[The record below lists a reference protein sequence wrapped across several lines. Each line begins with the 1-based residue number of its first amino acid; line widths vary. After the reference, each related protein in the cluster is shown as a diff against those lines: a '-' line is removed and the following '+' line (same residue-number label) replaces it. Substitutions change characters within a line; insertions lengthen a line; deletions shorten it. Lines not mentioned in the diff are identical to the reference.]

1 MASDPAAPTPD
12 PAPAPQHPLDLLRSR
27 SYLVLL
33 VFGAAVGVPVAVIAY
48 YFLKLVALGQKYFFT
63 TLPGELGFHGQP
75 PWWPVPVVA
84 VGGVLVALTLHYLP
98 GTGGHHPAEG
108 FKTGGGVVPRDLPA
122 IVCAALATLI
132 FGAVL
137 GPEAPLIAIGGGLA
151 TLIVRLIKKDAP
163 HQAVLVVGA
172 AGSFAALST
181 LLVNP
186 LVGAFLLLEAAGIG
200 GGMVSV
206 MLAPGLLAAG
216 IGALIFVGLDSLTG
230 FGTFSLAIPH
240 IPAAHAPTGGEFLW
254 AVGIGLA
261 AAVVGT
267 AIRRIGLQLQ
277 PIVGRRQALLPVL
290 GLAVGGLAA
299 IFEAVTGKGTT
310 QVLFSGQN
318 ELPALIQHAGTWSV
332 GALLLV
338 VACKS
343 LAYGFSLSGFRG
355 GPTFPGM
362 FIGAAAG
369 IALSHLP
376 GLSLI
381 DGAGLGIG
389 SMLVVMLGGMPLTA
403 VLLTVVFLASD
414 ATDLI
419 SVVIVA
425 VVVAWVAS
433 AHLSRWLP
441 LPSPAP
447 AAGAAVP
454 APRTGAAEG
463 AGRADA
469 AAPAAPGDQSARTA
483 KEAGPGQ

>member
-1 MASDPAAPTPD
+1 MASDPAAPAPDPAPD
-12 PAPAPQHPLDLLRSR
+12 PAPASQRPMDLLRSR
-27 SYLVLL
+27 GYLVLL
-33 VFGAAVGVPVAVIAY
+33 VFGAAVGVPVAVVAY

-108 FKTGGGVVPRDLPA
+108 FKAGGGVVPRDLPA

-151 TLIVRLIKKDAP
+151 TLIVRLVKKDAP
-163 HQAVLVVGA
+163 AQAALVIGA

-216 IGALIFVGLDSLTG
+216 VGALIFVGLDNLTG

-240 IPAAHAPTGGEFLW
+240 IPVAHTPTGGEFLW

-267 AIRRIGLQLQ
+267 AIRRIALQLQ
-277 PIVGRRQALLPVL
+277 PIIERRKALTPVL

-299 IFEAVTGKGTT
+299 IFTAVTGKGTN

-318 ELPALIQHAGTWSV
+318 DLPALIQHAGTWSV

-362 FIGAAAG
+362 FIGAAGG

-376 GLSLI
+376 GLPLI
-381 DGAGLGIG
+381 DGAGIGIG
-389 SMLVVMLGGMPLTA
+389 AMLVVMLGGMPLTA
-403 VLLTVVFLASD
+403 ALLTIVFLASD

-433 AHLSRWLP
+433 AHLARWLP
-441 LPSPAP
+441 LPSSAP
-447 AAGAAVP
+447 ADTAAVP
-454 APRTGAAEG
+454 APRAGAADG
-463 AGRADA
+463 
-469 AAPAAPGDQSARTA
+469 AAPAGPAEGSVRAA
-483 KEAGPGQ
+483 KEAGPGR

>member
-1 MASDPAAPTPD
+1 MASDPAT
-12 PAPAPQHPLDLLRSR
+12 PAPDAAPASQSPLDMLRSR
-27 SYLVLL
+27 GYLLLL
-33 VFGAAVGVPVAVIAY
+33 VFGAIVGVPVAVVAY
-48 YFLKLVALGQKYFFT
+48 YFLKLVAQGQKYFFT

-75 PWWPVPVVA
+75 LWWPVPAVA
-84 VGGVLVALTLHYLP
+84 VGGVLVALTLRYLP
-98 GTGGHHPAEG
+98 GTAGHHPAEG
-108 FKTGGGVVPRDLPA
+108 FKAGGKVALRDLPA

-137 GPEAPLIAIGGGLA
+137 GPEAPLILVGAGVA
-151 TLIVRLIKKDAP
+151 TLIVHLVKKDAP
-163 HQAVLVVGA
+163 AQAVLVVGA

-200 GGMVSV
+200 GGMISV

-216 IGALIFVGLDSLTG
+216 VGALIFVGLDQLTG

-240 IPAAHAPTGGEFLW
+240 IPAATTPTGGEFLW

-277 PIVGRRQALLPVL
+277 PIVGRRPALLPVL

-299 IFEAVTGKGTT
+299 IFTAVTGKGTD
-310 QVLFSGQN
+310 QVLYSGQN
-318 ELPALIQHAGTWSV
+318 ELPALIQHAGTWTV

-338 VACKS
+338 LACKS
-343 LAYGFSLSGFRG
+343 LAYGLSLSGFRG

-362 FIGAAAG
+362 FIGAAG
-369 IALSHLP
+369 GVALSHLP
-376 GLSLI
+376 GLPLI
-381 DGAGLGIG
+381 DGVGIG
-389 SMLVVMLGGMPLTA
+389 IGAMLVVMLGGMPLTA
-403 VLLTVVFLASD
+403 ALLTIVFLASD

-433 AHLSRWLP
+433 AHLARWLP
-441 LPSPAP
+441 LPASAP
-447 AAGAAVP
+447 ADGAAVP
-454 APRTGAAEG
+454 APRAGAADG
-463 AGRADA
+463 
-469 AAPAAPGDQSARTA
+469 AAPAGPGEGSVRAA
-483 KEAGPGQ
+483 KEAGPGR

>member
-1 MASDPAAPTPD
+1 MEM
-12 PAPAPQHPLDLLRSR
+12 LRSR
-27 SYLVLL
+27 AYLLLL
-33 VFGAAVGVPVAVIAY
+33 VFGAIVGVPVAVIAY
-48 YFLKLVALGQKYFFT
+48 YFLKLVALAQRYFFD

-84 VGGVLVALTLHYLP
+84 VGGVLVALALHYLP
-98 GTGGHHPAEG
+98 GSGGHHPAEG
-108 FKTGGGVVPRDLPA
+108 FKTGGTVAARDLPA

-137 GPEAPLIAIGGGLA
+137 GPEAPLIAIGGGVA
-151 TLIVRLIKKDAP
+151 ALIVHLVKKDAP
-163 HQAVLVVGA
+163 AQAVLVIGA

-200 GGMVSV
+200 GGMISV
-206 MLAPGLLAAG
+206 VLAPGLLAAG
-216 IGALIFVGLDSLTG
+216 VGALIFVGLDKLTG

-240 IPAAHAPTGGEFLW
+240 IPAAKTPTGGAFLW
-254 AVGIGLA
+254 AIGIGLA
-261 AAVVGT
+261 AALVGT

-277 PIVGRRQALLPVL
+277 PVVGRRTVLLPVL

-299 IFEAVTGKGTT
+299 IFTAVTGRGSN

-318 ELPALIQHAGTWSV
+318 EMPALIQHAASWSV

-338 VACKS
+338 MVCKS
-343 LAYGFSLSGFRG
+343 LAYGLSLSGFRG

-362 FIGAAAG
+362 FIGAAGG

-376 GLSLI
+376 GLPLI
-381 DGAGLGIG
+381 DGVGIG
-389 SMLVVMLGGMPLTA
+389 VGAMLVVMLGGLPLTA
-403 VLLTVVFLASD
+403 VLLTIVFLASD

-419 SVVIVA
+419 SVVIVG

-441 LPSPAP
+441 LPPAEPAP
-447 AAGAAVP
+447 GAAAVP
-454 APRTGAAEG
+454 APRAGTAGAE
-463 AGRADA
+463 
-469 AAPAAPGDQSARTA
+469 APAPLGDASTRAA
-483 KEAGPGQ
+483 KGPGSAQ

>member
-1 MASDPAAPTPD
+1 MDMLKSPG
-12 PAPAPQHPLDLLRSR
+12 
-27 SYLVLL
+27 YLVLL
-33 VFGAAVGVPVAVIAY
+33 LFGAVVGVPVAVIAY
-48 YFLKLVALGQKYFFT
+48 YFLKLVALAQKYVFT

-75 PWWPVPVVA
+75 AWWPVPVVA
-84 VGGVLVALTLHYLP
+84 VGGLLVALTLHYLP
-98 GTGGHHPAEG
+98 GSGGHHPAEG
-108 FKTGGGVVPRDLPA
+108 FKAGGTVGARDLPA

-137 GPEAPLIAIGGGLA
+137 GPEAPLIAIGGGVA
-151 TLIVRLIKKDAP
+151 VLIVRLVKKDAP
-163 HQAVLVVGA
+163 AQAILVIGA

-186 LVGAFLLLEAAGIG
+186 LVGAFLLLEAAGVG
-200 GGMVSV
+200 GGMISV
-206 MLAPGLLAAG
+206 VLAPGLLAAG
-216 IGALIFVGLDSLTG
+216 VGALIFVGLDKLTG

-240 IPAAHAPTGGEFLW
+240 IPAATTPTGGEFLW
-254 AVGIGLA
+254 AIGIGLA

-267 AIRRIGLQLQ
+267 GIRRIGLQLQ

-299 IFEAVTGKGTT
+299 IFEGVTGKGTH

-318 ELPALIQHAGTWSV
+318 ELPALIQHAGTWSI

-338 VACKS
+338 LACKS

-362 FIGAAAG
+362 FIGAAGG

-376 GLSLI
+376 GLPLI
-381 DGAGLGIG
+381 DGAGIGIG
-389 SMLVVMLGGMPLTA
+389 AMLVVMLGGMPLTA
-403 VLLTVVFLASD
+403 ALLTIVFLASD

-441 LPSPAP
+441 LPSPAT
-447 AAGAAVP
+447 AGGAAVP
-454 APRTGAAEG
+454 APRTA
-463 AGRADA
+463 A
-469 AAPAAPGDQSARTA
+469 AAPAAAADGAA
-483 KEAGPGQ
+483 KKAGPDR

>member
-1 MASDPAAPTPD
+1 MASDPAAPAPD
-12 PAPAPQHPLDLLRSR
+12 PAPASQHPMDLLRSR

-33 VFGAAVGVPVAVIAY
+33 VFGAIVGVPVAVIAY
-48 YFLKLVALGQKYFFT
+48 YFLKLVALAQKYFFT

-108 FKTGGGVVPRDLPA
+108 FKAGGMVAARDLPA

-137 GPEAPLIAIGGGLA
+137 GPEAPLIAIGGGVGA
-151 TLIVRLIKKDAP
+151 LIVHLVKKDAP
-163 HQAVLVVGA
+163 AQAVLVIGA

-206 MLAPGLLAAG
+206 VLAPGLLAAG
-216 IGALIFVGLDSLTG
+216 IGALIFVGLDNLTG

-240 IPAAHAPTGGEFLW
+240 IPAAHTPTGGEFLW

-277 PIVGRRQALLPVL
+277 PIVGRRKALIPVL

-299 IFEAVTGKGTT
+299 IFEAVTGKGTN

-318 ELPALIQHAGTWSV
+318 DLPRSFSTQAPGRSAPCCWS
-332 GALLLV
+332 
-338 VACKS
+338 
-343 LAYGFSLSGFRG
+343 
-355 GPTFPGM
+355 
-362 FIGAAAG
+362 
-369 IALSHLP
+369 
-376 GLSLI
+376 
-381 DGAGLGIG
+381 
-389 SMLVVMLGGMPLTA
+389 
-403 VLLTVVFLASD
+403 
-414 ATDLI
+414 
-419 SVVIVA
+419 
-425 VVVAWVAS
+425 
-433 AHLSRWLP
+433 
-441 LPSPAP
+441 SPA
-447 AAGAAVP
+447 
-454 APRTGAAEG
+454 
-463 AGRADA
+463 RAW
-469 AAPAAPGDQSARTA
+469 PTA
-483 KEAGPGQ
+483 SR

>member
-1 MASDPAAPTPD
+1 MASDPAASAPD
-12 PAPAPQHPLDLLRSR
+12 AAPASQRPMDLLRSR
-27 SYLVLL
+27 SYLALL

-48 YFLKLVALGQKYFFT
+48 YFLKLVALAQKFFFT

-108 FKTGGGVVPRDLPA
+108 FKAGGGVAPRDLPA
-122 IVCAALATLI
+122 IVCAALASLI

-151 TLIVRLIKKDAP
+151 ALIVRLVKKDAP
-163 HQAVLVVGA
+163 AQAVLVIGA

-216 IGALIFVGLDSLTG
+216 IGALIFVGLDNLTG

-240 IPAAHAPTGGEFLW
+240 IPVAHSPTGGEFLW

-277 PIVGRRQALLPVL
+277 PIVGRRKALTPVL

-299 IFEAVTGKGTT
+299 IFTAVTGKGTN

-318 ELPALIQHAGTWSV
+318 DLPALIQHAGTWSV

-362 FIGAAAG
+362 FIGAAGG

-376 GLSLI
+376 GLALI
-381 DGAGLGIG
+381 DGVGLGIG
-389 SMLVVMLGGMPLTA
+389 AMLVVMLGGMPLTA
-403 VLLTVVFLASD
+403 VLLTIVFLASD

-433 AHLSRWLP
+433 AHLAQWLP
-441 LPSPAP
+441 LPSSAP
-447 AAGAAVP
+447 ADGAAVP
-454 APRTGAAEG
+454 APR
-463 AGRADA
+463 AGGPPPLPR
-469 AAPAAPGDQSARTA
+469 PGY
-483 KEAGPGQ
+483 KK

>member
-1 MASDPAAPTPD
+1 MASDPAAPAPD
-12 PAPAPQHPLDLLRSR
+12 PAPASQHPMDLLRSR

-33 VFGAAVGVPVAVIAY
+33 VFGAVVGIPVAVIAY
-48 YFLKLVALGQKYFFT
+48 YFLKLVALAQKYFFT

-108 FKTGGGVVPRDLPA
+108 FKAGGGVAPRDLPA

-137 GPEAPLIAIGGGLA
+137 GPEAPLIAIGGGIGA
-151 TLIVRLIKKDAP
+151 LIVRLVKKDAP
-163 HQAVLVVGA
+163 AQAVLVIGA

-200 GGMVSV
+200 GGMV
-206 MLAPGLLAAG
+206 
-216 IGALIFVGLDSLTG
+216 LTG

-240 IPAAHAPTGGEFLW
+240 IPAAHTPTGGEFLW

-277 PIVGRRQALLPVL
+277 PIAGRRKALIPVL

-299 IFEAVTGKGTT
+299 IFEGVTGKGTN

-318 ELPALIQHAGTWSV
+318 DLPALIQHAGTWTV

-338 VACKS
+338 IACKS
-343 LAYGFSLSGFRG
+343 VAYGLSLSGFRG

-362 FIGAAAG
+362 FIGAAGG

-376 GLSLI
+376 GLPLI
-381 DGAGLGIG
+381 DGVGIG
-389 SMLVVMLGGMPLTA
+389 IGAMLVVMLGGMPLTA
-403 VLLTVVFLASD
+403 VLLTIVFLASD

-425 VVVAWVAS
+425 VVVAYVAS

-441 LPSPAP
+441 LPPTAP
-447 AAGAAVP
+447 VAGAAVP
-454 APRTGAAEG
+454 APRAGAADG
-463 AGRADA
+463 ADERAA
-469 AAPAAPGDQSARTA
+469 TTAPQNTQ
-483 KEAGPGQ
+483 KK

>member
-1 MASDPAAPTPD
+1 MASDPAAPAPD
-12 PAPAPQHPLDLLRSR
+12 PAPASQNPMDMLRSR

-33 VFGAAVGVPVAVIAY
+33 VFGAIVGVPVAVIAY

-108 FKTGGGVVPRDLPA
+108 FKAGGGVAPRDLPA

-137 GPEAPLIAIGGGLA
+137 GPEAPLIAIGGGVGA
-151 TLIVRLIKKDAP
+151 LIVHLVKKDAP
-163 HQAVLVVGA
+163 AQAVLVIGA

-200 GGMVSV
+200 GGMISV
-206 MLAPGLLAAG
+206 VLAPGLLAAG
-216 IGALIFVGLDSLTG
+216 IGALIFVGLDNLTG
-230 FGTFSLAIPH
+230 FGTFALAIPH
-240 IPAAHAPTGGEFLW
+240 IPAAHTPTGGEFLW

-277 PIVGRRQALLPVL
+277 PIVGRRQALIPVL

-299 IFEAVTGKGTT
+299 IFEGVTGKGTN

-318 ELPALIQHAGTWSV
+318 DLPALVQHAGTWSV

-362 FIGAAAG
+362 FIGAAGG

-381 DGAGLGIG
+381 DGAGIGIG
-389 SMLVVMLGGMPLTA
+389 AMLVVMLGGMPLTA
-403 VLLTVVFLASD
+403 VLLTIVFLASD

-441 LPSPAP
+441 LPPPAP
-447 AAGAAVP
+447 ADGAAVP
-454 APRTGAAEG
+454 APRAGA
-463 AGRADA
+463 ADA
-469 AAPAAPGDQSARTA
+469 AAPAAPGEKSVRAA
-483 KEAGPGQ
+483 KEPGPGR

>member
-1 MASDPAAPTPD
+1 MASDPAAPAPAPD
-12 PAPAPQHPLDLLRSR
+12 PAPTSQNPMDLLRSR

-33 VFGAAVGVPVAVIAY
+33 IFGAIVGVPVAVIAY
-48 YFLKLVALGQKYFFT
+48 YFLKLVALAQKYFFT

-84 VGGVLVALTLHYLP
+84 VGGMLVALTLHYLP

-108 FKTGGGVVPRDLPA
+108 FKPGGTVAARDLPA
-122 IVCAALATLI
+122 IVCASLATLC

-137 GPEAPLIAIGGGLA
+137 GPEAPLIAIGGGVAAL
-151 TLIVRLIKKDAP
+151 LVHLVKKDAP
-163 HQAVLVVGA
+163 AQAVLVVGA
-172 AGSFAALST
+172 AGSFAAIST

-200 GGMVSV
+200 GGMISV
-206 MLAPGLLAAG
+206 VLAPGLLAAG
-216 IGALIFVGLDSLTG
+216 VGALIFVGLDKLTG

-240 IPAAHAPTGGEFLW
+240 IPAATTPTGGEFLW

-267 AIRRIGLQLQ
+267 AIRRVGLQLQ
-277 PIVGRRQALLPVL
+277 PIAGRRKALIPVL

-299 IFEAVTGKGTT
+299 IFEAVTGKGTN
-310 QVLFSGQN
+310 QVLYSGQN
-318 ELPALIQHAGTWSV
+318 ELPALVQHAGTWTV

-343 LAYGFSLSGFRG
+343 LAYGLSLSGFRG

-362 FIGAAAG
+362 FIGAAGG

-376 GLSLI
+376 GLPLI
-381 DGAGLGIG
+381 DGVGIG
-389 SMLVVMLGGMPLTA
+389 IGAMLVVMLGGMPLTA
-403 VLLTVVFLASD
+403 VLLTIVFLASD

-447 AAGAAVP
+447 AEAAVP
-454 APRTGAAEG
+454 APRTST
-463 AGRADA
+463 ADRSGA
-469 AAPAAPGDQSARTA
+469 AAPADQSVRAA
-483 KEAGPGQ
+483 KESGPGQ

>member
-1 MASDPAAPTPD
+1 MASDPAPQAPTSSAEQAPTPK
-12 PAPAPQHPLDLLRSR
+12 PLDMLKSR

-33 VFGAAVGVPVAVIAY
+33 VFGAIVGVPVAVIAY
-48 YFLKLVALGQKYFFT
+48 YFLKLVALAQKYFFT

-75 PWWPVPVVA
+75 PWWPMPIVA

-98 GTGGHHPAEG
+98 GSGGHHPAEG
-108 FKTGGGVVPRDLPA
+108 LKTGGGVAARDLPA

-137 GPEAPLIAIGGGLA
+137 GPEAPLIAIGGGVGA
-151 TLIVRLIKKDAP
+151 LIVRLVKKDAP
-163 HQAVLVVGA
+163 AQAVLVIGA
-172 AGSFAALST
+172 AGSFAAIST

-186 LVGAFLLLEAAGIG
+186 LVGAFLLLEAAGVG
-200 GGMVSV
+200 GGMISV
-206 MLAPGLLAAG
+206 VLAPGLLAAG
-216 IGALIFVGLDSLTG
+216 IGALIFVGLDTLTG

-240 IPAAHAPTGGEFLW
+240 IPAATTPTGGEFLW

-267 AIRRIGLQLQ
+267 AIRRVGLELQ
-277 PIVGRRQALLPVL
+277 PILERRKALTPVL

-299 IFEAVTGKGTT
+299 IFEGVTGKGTN

-338 VACKS
+338 IACKS
-343 LAYGFSLSGFRG
+343 LGYGFSLGGFRG

-362 FIGAAAG
+362 FVGAAGG

-376 GLSLI
+376 GLPLI
-381 DGAGLGIG
+381 DGAGIGIG
-389 SMLVVMLGGMPLTA
+389 AMLVVMLGGLPLTA
-403 VLLTVVFLASD
+403 VLLTIVFLASD

-419 SVVIVA
+419 SVVIVG

-441 LPSPAP
+441 LPSSAP
-447 AAGAAVP
+447 DPTAVP
-454 APRTGAAEG
+454 APR
-463 AGRADA
+463 AGTPDG
-469 AAPAAPGDQSARTA
+469 AAPAAPGDQSVHAA
-483 KEAGPGQ
+483 KKASPGQ